1 MLTDILVSGVTNSLG
16 IRHVMV
22 MCTRITVI
30 FLIGISL
37 SSSHSGKHEI
47 LQTDCECG
55 VKNLDIVRRLP
66 KGMFAGNHAWPWMA
80 SIVNITIADDPSA
93 YCGAT
98 LINNRYILTAAH
110 CIPDMRDTGID
121 NFRIYLGTNLIDGG
135 TDFLDL
141 GIDTINSHPNF
152 NFDTAEN
159 DICLIKLSESVEFT
173 SYINPICLRQSGS
186 PFVDRMGYITG
197 WGSFNLTEHTE
208 NALKESE
215 VVVVSNEICA
225 KNYSSEDI
233 PVTDNMLCA
242 ALPEEDPCKG
252 DSGGP
257 LIVKCSSTDTF
268 TQIGIISHGE
278 GCAVQDFPAIFT
290 RVSSFIDWIQQNT
303 QDGVYCE
310 RTFS

>member
-1 MLTDILVSGVTNSLG
+1 MIVTDDN
-16 IRHVMV
+16 
-22 MCTRITVI
+22 
-30 FLIGISL
+30 
-37 SSSHSGKHEI
+37 
-47 LQTDCECG
+47 
-55 VKNLDIVRRLP
+55 
-66 KGMFAGNHAWPWMA
+66 
-80 SIVNITIADDPSA
+80 PSA

-110 CIPDMRDTGID
+110 CIPDMMDTGIE
-121 NFRIYLGTNLIDGG
+121 NFRIYLGTNYINSSG

-141 GIDTINSHPNF
+141 GIDTIISHPKF
-152 NFDTAEN
+152 DFDTAEH
-159 DICLIKLSESVEFT
+159 DICLIKLSESVVFT
-173 SYINPICLRQSGS
+173 SYINPICLRQTGC
-186 PFVDRMGYITG
+186 PFVDRRGYITG

-208 NALKESE
+208 DALKESE

-242 ALPEEDPCKG
+242 ALPGEDPCKG

-257 LIVKCSSTDTF
+257 LIVKGSNNEDY

-290 RVSSFIDWIQQNT
+290 RVSSYINWIKDNT
-303 QDGVYCE
+303 KDVF
-310 RTFS
+310 RSK